1 MQWPKR
7 ITGLLWA
14 IGMAVAASTAA
25 CGDTP
30 TSPNTTNRT
39 TRLSGTVTEMST
51 GGRSHVEGAVVTHV
65 ATGRSATTD
74 STGAYSIAEIP
85 AGLATIVA
93 TKDGYDATTR
103 SVTVSGEMRLDLELV
118 RPRLPPVALSGLV
131 YERTEA
137 GQVPVTGVVVED
149 EPMHTGSITGADGR
163 YRVDYRPLSLG
174 PNYVAHLRVAKAG
187 FETVFRSVLI
197 EGEVLLDIELVRR

>member
-30 TSPNTTNRT
+30 TSPDTTNRT

-51 GGRSHVEGAVVTHV
+51 AGRSPVEGAVVTHV

-93 TKDGYDATTR
+93 TKDGYDTTTR
-103 SVTVSGEMRLDLELV
+103 SVTVSGETRLDLELA
-118 RPRLPPVALSGLV
+118 RRRIPPVALSGLV
-131 YERTEA
+131 YERTAA
-137 GQVPVTGVVVED
+137 GQVPIPGVPVED
-149 EPMHTGSITGADGR
+149 SNFHVGSVTDAEGR
-163 YRVDYRPLSLG
+163 YRIDYRRFNVDR
-174 PNYVAHLRVAKAG
+174 NYVANLYVAKEG
-187 FETVFRSVLI
+187 FWPVSLSVAI
-197 EGEVLLDIELVRR
+197 EGEALLDIELVRR